1 MPALI
6 RYKPALLLLI
16 LFYTGF
22 ASSQNLFDSLHTA
35 QYANYLFLSNNYK
48 LAADEYE
55 RLLFQYKADET
66 QALRLIQSYRHSGQ
80 QGFAMQR
87 MDTFWDEPLQISGNV
102 ANEYLILQILAGNYN
117 YVIHK
122 ARENSML
129 AIQEK
134 LFFEASSLMLDQE
147 FAQAFS
153 MIWSADQ
160 EPEPVL
166 KSYSTLAAEA
176 MSMKLKSPA
185 LSGILSGIIPGSG
198 KIYTGEWQDGL
209 TTFVFIC
216 STAWQSYRG
225 FSRSGISSPYGWIMG
240 AISAG
245 FYAGN
250 IYGSVKS
257 ANKYNTEKR
266 NNINIRVQA
275 VFYNHIR

>member
-1 MPALI
+1 MPILI
-6 RYKPALLLLI
+6 RCKPALLLLI
-16 LFYTGF
+16 LFFPGF
-22 ASSQNLFDSLHTA
+22 ASSQNLFDSVHTA
-35 QYANYLFLSNNYK
+35 QYANYLFLSGNYK

-80 QGFAMQR
+80 EDFAMQR
-87 MDTFWDEPLQISGNV
+87 MDLIWDTPLQISGNV

-117 YVIHK
+117 FVIQNS
-122 ARENSML
+122 RENTLL
-129 AIQEK
+129 APQEK
-134 LFFEASSLMLDQE
+134 LFFEASSLMLEQDYP
-147 FAQAFS
+147 QAFS

-166 KSYSTLAAEA
+166 KSYSSIAAEA

-209 TTFVFIC
+209 TTFVFVG

-225 FSRSGISSPYGWIMG
+225 FSKYGISSPYGWIMG